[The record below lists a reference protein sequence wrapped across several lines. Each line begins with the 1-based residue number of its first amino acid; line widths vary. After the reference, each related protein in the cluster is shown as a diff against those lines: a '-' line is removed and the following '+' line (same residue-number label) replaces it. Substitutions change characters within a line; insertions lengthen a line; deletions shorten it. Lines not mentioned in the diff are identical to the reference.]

1 MSKPVVIT
9 VDSTADLSAELLARY
24 DIKTVPLTIILGD
37 DSYADG
43 VDFTPDMIYER
54 YRSDGVLPKT
64 AAPGVQALLDFFS
77 GFTSRGYEVVHL
89 DISAELS
96 NIFNSARLAAAEL
109 EGVYVVDSRLLST
122 GIALLA
128 LEAAE
133 CRDAGM
139 CAGDIAAR
147 LERLREKVSVSFVLD
162 NLEFMWKGGRC
173 SGFTALGAN
182 ALKLRPALE
191 MKDGK
196 LGVYKK
202 YRGCMPKVYEQYV
215 SDRLA
220 GKKIRPGHVFVTESG
235 GIDPALTESIISSV
249 KRAAGRAEVHHT
261 KAGATVSSHCGPGT
275 LGVHFI
281 EE

>member
-9 VDSTADLSAELLARY
+9 ADSTADLSAELLERY
-24 DIKTVPLTIILGD
+24 DIKTVPLTIILGE

-43 VDFTPDMIYER
+43 MGFSPDMIYER

-64 AAPGVQALLDFFS
+64 AAPGVQDLLDFFA

-96 NIFNSARLAAAEL
+96 NIFNSARLAAEEL

-128 LEAAE
+128 LEGAK

-139 CAGDIAAR
+139 CAADIAAR
-147 LERLREKVSVSFVLD
+147 LEQLREKVSVSFVLD

-182 ALKLRPALE
+182 ALRLRPALE

-215 SDRLA
+215 SDRLS
-220 GKKIRPGHVFVTESG
+220 GKKVRPDHVFVTESG
-235 GIDPALTESIISSV
+235 EIDPALTESIITSV
-249 KRAAGRAEVHHT
+249 KRATGCAEVHHT
-261 KAGATVSSHCGPGT
+261 RAGATVSSHCGPGT
-275 LGVHFI
+275 LGVLFI

>member
-9 VDSTADLSAELLARY
+9 ADSTVDLSAELLEQY
-24 DIKTVPLTIILGD
+24 DIKTIPLTIILGEK
-37 DSYADG
+37 SYTDG
-43 VDFTPDMIYER
+43 EDFTPDMIYAR
-54 YRSDGVLPKT
+54 YRTDGTLPKT
-64 AAPGVQALLDFFS
+64 AAPGVQTMLDFFT

-96 NIFNSARLAAAEL
+96 NIFNSARLAAEEL
-109 EGVYVVDSRLLST
+109 EGVYTIDSRLLST

-128 LEAAE
+128 LEGAK

-139 CAGDIAAR
+139 CAADIASH
-147 LERLREKVSVSFVLD
+147 LEALREKVSVSFVLD
-162 NLEFMWKGGRC
+162 TLEFMWKGGRC
-173 SGFTALGAN
+173 SGFTAFGAN

-215 SDRLA
+215 SERLA
-220 GKKIRPGHVFVTESG
+220 GKKVRPDHVFVTESG
-235 GIDPALTESIISSV
+235 GIDPALTDSIIAAV
-249 KRAAGRAEVHHT
+249 KQTTGCAQIHHT
-261 KAGATVSSHCGPGT
+261 RAGATISSHCGPGT
-275 LGVHFI
+275 LGVLFI